1 MERVFVVAA
10 LACSGLCISSTSFA
24 QESTPA
30 VTVSVGADVVSSYL
44 WRGQECGG
52 FSVQPAATVTFNK
65 PAISVGAWASAELFQ
80 KDAAALNMT
89 EFDLSLTWNPIEAL
103 TVGVTDYYFHTD
115 GYIGSLNLS
124 SSSSHTFEANLAY
137 DLGPLALAWNT
148 VFAGCDLG
156 PDDDRAYSTY
166 VEVSAPWK
174 LGGVDGSAAV
184 GASLW
189 DDGFTLVDTNG
200 FKVCNVTLT
209 ANKELFS
216 IPFFGQIV
224 YNPALDKVYF
234 AVGVSF

>member
-1 MERVFVVAA
+1 MKKVFVVVAIICA
-10 LACSGLCISSTSFA
+10 GFGHSPSFA
-24 QESTPA
+24 EEPEPS
-30 VTVSVGADVVSSYL
+30 VTLSVGADVVSSYL

-52 FSVQPAATVTFNK
+52 FSVQPSATVTFNK
-65 PAISVGAWASAELFQ
+65 AGISIGAWASAELFE
-80 KDAAALNMT
+80 KGGDALNMT

-115 GYIGSLNLS
+115 GYFGSWNFS
-124 SSSSHTFEANLAY
+124 SCSSHTLEANLAY
-137 DLGPLALAWNT
+137 DFGPLALAWNT
-148 VFAGCDLG
+148 VVAGYDVG
-156 PDDDRAYSTY
+156 PNDDRAYSTY

-174 LGGVDGSAAV
+174 LGGIDGSAAV

-189 DDGFTLVDTNG
+189 DDSFTQVDTDG

-216 IPFFGQIV
+216 PPFYGQVV
-224 YNPALDKVYF
+224 YNPASDKIYF

>member
-1 MERVFVVAA
+1 MKRVFLVVTIICAGFGLSPS
-10 LACSGLCISSTSFA
+10 LAEEPEPS
-24 QESTPA
+24 
-30 VTVSVGADVVSSYL
+30 VTLSVGADVVSSYL

-52 FSVQPAATVTFNK
+52 FSVQPSATVTFNK
-65 PAISVGAWASAELFQ
+65 AGISIGAWASAELFE
-80 KDAAALNMT
+80 KGEDVLNMT

-115 GYIGSLNLS
+115 GYFGSWNFS
-124 SSSSHTFEANLAY
+124 SCSSHTLEANLAY
-137 DLGPLALAWNT
+137 DFGPLALAWNT
-148 VFAGCDLG
+148 VVAGCDVG
-156 PDDDRAYSTY
+156 PNDDRAYSTY

-174 LGGVDGSAAV
+174 FGGVDGSAAV

-189 DDGFTLVDTNG
+189 DDSFTQVDTDG

-216 IPFFGQIV
+216 LPFYGQVV
-224 YNPALDKVYF
+224 YNPASDKIYF